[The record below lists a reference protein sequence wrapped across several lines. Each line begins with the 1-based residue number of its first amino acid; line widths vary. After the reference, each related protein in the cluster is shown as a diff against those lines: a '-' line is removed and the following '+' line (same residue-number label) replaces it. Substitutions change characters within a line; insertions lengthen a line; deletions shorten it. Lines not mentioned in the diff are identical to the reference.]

1 MSIMS
6 RIIHFVGGIFFER
19 PVRGMSAEALRAKLS
34 ASQSTFLAAL
44 RNKSDSVA
52 NKALLAH
59 IIGIERWAQ
68 ARIKQGHTGV
78 IIHEEYN
85 GYRPAPDTSYADLVH
100 IADTTRTDSI
110 ALLHTIITANIALTT
125 PIEHPQFGTLS
136 LAAWVQYIMS
146 HSMIEAKKLR

>member
-19 PVRGMSAEALRAKLS
+19 PVRGMSAEGMRAKLS
-34 ASQSTFLAAL
+34 TSQSTFLAAL
-44 RNKSDSVA
+44 RDKSDSVA
-52 NKALLAH
+52 NKELLAH
-59 IIGIERWAQ
+59 IIGIEQWAH
-68 ARIKQGHTGV
+68 ARIKQAYTGV
-78 IIHEEYN
+78 IITEEYD

-110 ALLHTIITANIALTT
+110 ALLHTVITANIALTT
-125 PIEHPQFGTLS
+125 PIEHPQFGSLS
-136 LAAWVQYIMS
+136 LAAWFQYIMS